1 MPSLPSLISYPNC
14 PNSPINGTYEP
25 GLQVAM
31 RIDTDVCSA
40 LYFYC
45 KLSPCAPLSQLRST
59 LKQRRKLWVFD
70 GGRGRGE
77 VELANVILQKQRAC
91 VCVCVCVCYCLCLS
105 VLGRGHRLSF
115 SLSVL
120 SSFPRWQFWTG
131 TASPAFRLWGQAGME
146 GGIEGETGEQSHHC
160 GSLKVRI
167 GKSCGHSSGKSLARP
182 LYTF

>member
-1 MPSLPSLISYPNC
+1 MPSLPSLPSLISYPNC

-77 VELANVILQKQRAC
+77 VELANVVILQKQCAC
-91 VCVCVCVCYCLCLS
+91 VCVCVCVCVCLL
-105 VLGRGHRLSF
+105 L
-115 SLSVL
+115 SLSVCPGARTSTQFL
-120 SSFPRWQFWTG
+120 TFGPVFFSEVAILDRDRESCVSSVG
-131 TASPAFRLWGQAGME
+131 AGRH
-146 GGIEGETGEQSHHC
+146 GG
-160 GSLKVRI
+160 RD
-167 GKSCGHSSGKSLARP
+167 
-182 LYTF
+182 